1 LSFNNFEP
9 TYTMTLDEA
18 NAIVTNS
25 DLLFTKAEVDAAT
38 ERVAV
43 GINRDYK
50 DKYPL
55 ILSVMGGAVVF
66 SGQLL
71 PHLNIPCDFDIVQA
85 SRYGNAIVGTEL
97 TWRVAPR
104 DNING
109 RHVLILDDILD
120 EGITLAAIV
129 DLVKRTGALSVA
141 CAVFCVKDY
150 GTEMNAKKPL
160 QAEYVGLTVPNRF
173 VFGYGMDVAGAWRN
187 MGEIRAIKGK

>member
-1 LSFNNFEP
+1 
-9 TYTMTLDEA
+9 MTLDEA
-18 NAIVTNS
+18 NAIFANS
-25 DLLFTKAEVDAAT
+25 DLLFDRDAVDAAT
-38 ERVAV
+38 ARIATE
-43 GINRDYK
+43 INRDYA

-66 SGQLL
+66 TGQLL
-71 PHLNIPCDFDIVQA
+71 PQLSIACDFDIVQA
-85 SRYGNAIVGTEL
+85 SRYGNAKVGAEL

-104 DNING
+104 DNLAG

-150 GTEMNAKKPL
+150 GDEINAKKPL
-160 QAEYVGLTVPNRF
+160 KAEYVGISVPNRF
-173 VFGYGMDVAGAWRN
+173 VFGYGMDVSGAWRN
-187 MGEIRAIKGK
+187 LGEIRAIIGK

>member
-1 LSFNNFEP
+1 
-9 TYTMTLDEA
+9 MTLDEA

-25 DLLFTKAEVDAAT
+25 DLLFTKQEVDAAT
-38 ERVAV
+38 ARVAV

-71 PHLNIPCDFDIVQA
+71 PLLDIPCDFDIVQA
-85 SRYGNAIVGTEL
+85 SRYGNATVGTEL

-104 DNING
+104 DNIHG

-150 GTEMNAKKPL
+150 GVEMNAKKPL

-187 MGEIRAIKGK
+187 MAEIRAIKGK